1 VCVVFFLSGSFEY
14 LIGASCCGA
23 MCARYG
29 ILSLMAPI
37 LIDCTDCTSATVDQ
51 SLAVLRKDLTG
62 FGNGNGVGVREG
74 LFRNPT
80 C

>member
-1 VCVVFFLSGSFEY
+1 MLRGDVG
-14 LIGASCCGA
+14 
-23 MCARYG
+23 ARYG
-29 ILSLMAPI
+29 ILSLMGPI
-37 LIDCTDCTSATVDQ
+37 LIDCIARTSATVDQ